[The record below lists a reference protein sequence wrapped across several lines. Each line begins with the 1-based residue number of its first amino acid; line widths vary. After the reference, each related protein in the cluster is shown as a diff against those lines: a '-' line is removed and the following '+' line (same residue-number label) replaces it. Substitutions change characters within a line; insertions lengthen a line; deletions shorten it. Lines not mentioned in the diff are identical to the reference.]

1 MNKSAWIWGL
11 GIAFVLSLSSICDV
25 CEAKILM
32 EKEGITMTKEPFG
45 KVPEGES
52 VDRYTL
58 ENQNGV
64 KVGIITYGGIIQ
76 SLHVPDK
83 NGEIEDI
90 TLGFAT
96 LEGYLE
102 GHPYFGALV
111 GRYGNR
117 IEKGTFKLDGET
129 YKLAINNGPNA
140 LHGGLKGFD
149 KQVWKAEEIVQNRI
163 PALKLQYTSDDGE
176 EGYPGTLHC
185 TVIYTLNNENALTI
199 DYFAETDKATPLN
212 LTNHAYFN
220 LAGQGEG
227 EITDHLLM
235 LNADRFTPVDDTL
248 IPTGELRPVKGT
260 PMDFTDPKRIGQDIN
275 AESEQIERGG
285 GFDHNFVLNKD
296 DYSLT
301 LGGWAYEPQSGRAM
315 EFYTT
320 QPGVQFYTGNFLDG
334 TLTGK
339 GGKVYKKRYGF
350 CLETQ
355 HFPNSPN
362 QPEFPS
368 TILRPGE
375 MYHHTTI
382 YNFSAK

>member
-1 MNKSAWIWGL
+1 
-11 GIAFVLSLSSICDV
+11 
-25 CEAKILM
+25 
-32 EKEGITMTKEPFG
+32 
-45 KVPEGES
+45 
-52 VDRYTL
+52 
-58 ENQNGV
+58 
-64 KVGIITYGGIIQ
+64 
-76 SLHVPDK
+76 
-83 NGEIEDI
+83 
-90 TLGFAT
+90 
-96 LEGYLE
+96 
-102 GHPYFGALV
+102 
-111 GRYGNR
+111 
-117 IEKGTFKLDGET
+117 ET

-163 PALKLQYTSDDGE
+163 PALKLQYTSKDGE

-199 DYFAETDKATPLN
+199 DYFAETDKATPVN

-260 PMDFTDPKRIGQDIN
+260 PMDFTDPKRIGKDIN

-296 DYSLT
+296 DYSLA
-301 LGGWAYEPQSGRAM
+301 LGGWAYEPKSGRAM

-339 GGKVYKKRYGF
+339 GGKGYKKRYGF

-368 TILRPGE
+368 TILRPGAT
-375 MYHHTTI
+375 YHHTTI
-382 YNFSAK
+382 YKFSAK